1 MDNQGIS
8 PGNSDQDVRR
18 AAGACPHCGGR
29 DIATGVR
36 LTQTGQVRL
45 SIGLAYK
52 AAAIF
57 TGAETLCA
65 DLCRACGTV
74 LRFFVKEPGRNWIQQ

>member
-29 DIATGVR
+29 NIA
-36 LTQTGQVRL
+36 L
-45 SIGLAYK
+45 
-52 AAAIF
+52 
-57 TGAETLCA
+57 E
-65 DLCRACGTV
+65 
-74 LRFFVKEPGRNWIQQ
+74 